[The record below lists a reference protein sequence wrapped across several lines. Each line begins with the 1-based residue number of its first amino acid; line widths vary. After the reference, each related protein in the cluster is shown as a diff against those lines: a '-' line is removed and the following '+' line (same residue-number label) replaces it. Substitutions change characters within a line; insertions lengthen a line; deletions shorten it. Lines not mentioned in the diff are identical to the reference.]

1 MVALRDLTPFIAA
14 AIIAVS
20 ATSGTAQE
28 KNKVKVGISP
38 ERIVTPKPAGWVT
51 IYHAKDHRREVLEYV
66 PKGQTVKSWNE
77 MVTSKIF
84 DRSKSTAHDYN
95 TRMIERFSK
104 LCTNSVKIVGEK
116 EKRFGYDASL
126 AFIECE
132 TTPETRKRNKFVKKV
147 LFQVQLAIRGKDALY
162 VAESTWQTDDTN
174 ATRPTQDTELLN
186 KITSRLDGVFV
197 CDDRMKE
204 KTCAKLREKAGQ

>member
-1 MVALRDLTPFIAA
+1 MVALRDFTLIIAA
-14 AIIAVS
+14 AAFAMS
-20 ATSGTAQE
+20 ATSGIAQE
-28 KNKVKVGISP
+28 KKKVQVGISP
-38 ERIVTPKPAGWVT
+38 ERIVTPKPPGWVT

-66 PKGQTVKSWNE
+66 PKGQTVEAWSE

-84 DRSKSTAHDYN
+84 DGSKATAHDYN
-95 TRMIERFSK
+95 SKTIERFAK

-132 TTPETRKRNKFVKKV
+132 TKPETRKRNKFVKQV

-162 VAESTWQTDDTN
+162 VAESTWQTDDMK
-174 ATRPTQDTELLN
+174 AARPTQNTELLN
-186 KITSRLDGVFV
+186 TITSRLDSVFV
-197 CDDRMKE
+197 CDDRVKD
-204 KTCAKLREKAGQ
+204 KKCATLREKAGQ